1 MNWLNAVAM
10 THANR
15 KSRRASNAYKW
26 HLYSLAAQLLHL
38 HLVHVFYMDFNQV
51 KMENKKQ
58 KTSNFGTA
66 VVKRCFSKDTKRGI
80 KIALDE
86 IKKQKRF
93 DLAWEWMAENKTG

>member
-1 MNWLNAVAM
+1 MMFLSGLEDRIMNWLNAVAM

-58 KTSNFGTA
+58 KTMA
-66 VVKRCFSKDTKRGI
+66 EIKDLVGKT
-80 KIALDE
+80 LTE
-86 IKKQKRF
+86 IKK
-93 DLAWEWMAENKTG
+93 NKCTINN